1 MDPDNSERKPQS
13 ALQRAGSPVLLKL
26 VKDAAASLPA
36 DVRLRFFGSD
46 DFPSSSLETL
56 QLCQF
61 LSESGPRIRLEVHD
75 SKNDGPLCERLDVL
89 FFPALVIQGRNRGGL
104 RFLGTPSGQ
113 SLRALVGSL
122 EAASTG
128 ETGLP
133 ADVLSRLGSVKRTVE
148 LKIFVRPDS
157 EPCRRAAL
165 LGAELAV
172 ASGHFRTE
180 VINHLD
186 FPVMS
191 RRYRIGSVPRT
202 IVNGRIEI
210 DGARGAGDFIER
222 VLGALVAQPEIYR

>member
-1 MDPDNSERKPQS
+1 MDPDNSERKPRS

-36 DVRLRFFGSD
+36 EVRLRFFGSD
-46 DFPSSSLETL
+46 DFPAASLDTL
-56 QLCQF
+56 QLCQY

-75 SKNDGPLCERLDVL
+75 SKNDRALCEELEVL
-89 FFPALVIQGRNRGGL
+89 FFPALVIQGRNLGGL
-104 RFLGTPSGQ
+104 RFLGTPSGHCLR
-113 SLRALVGSL
+113 SLVESL
-122 EAASTG
+122 ASASTG

-133 ADVLSRLGSVKRTVE
+133 AGALLRLGSVKRPVE
-148 LKIFVRPDS
+148 LKLFVRPDS

-165 LGAELAV
+165 LGANLAV

-222 VLGALVAQPEIYR
+222 VLGSLVAQSEIYR